1 MLFIKQVKNME
12 QIVHNSL
19 IHSIGMKNRGVV
31 ERNDLTGFNWSVV
44 PVILVEMG
52 FQSNVE
58 EDKLLATVGL
68 PK

>member
-1 MLFIKQVKNME
+1 ME
-12 QIVHNSL
+12 
-19 IHSIGMKNRGVV
+19 NRGVV

-58 EDKLLATVGL
+58 EDKTARNCEL